1 MCWLPFG
8 KSEIKF
14 TKSSGSTL
22 AINPVDLEFQKSPL
36 QNHSGR
42 IKEVKGKR
50 MHLAPESQQKP
61 LVLKLKKDL
70 VRSIKRG
77 HPWIYDDAL
86 ETRPSAPPGC
96 WAALKDKN
104 NKIVAYGLYNSSSQ
118 LAFRVC
124 ILDKKDLHKDWVKA
138 RLINAKKQR
147 GHIIDDPSTTAFR
160 LVNGEGDGLPGLIL
174 DIYGDTAVM
183 QVDGEAPANFWN
195 QEGIAHWVAHNLNL
209 QNVYLKPRRKEK
221 SKGKALYGEI
231 PEHEFV
237 IQEKDAFYAVDVIN
251 GQKTGFFLDQR
262 QNRLRIR
269 NLAKNKTVLNVFG
282 YTGGFSINAGLGG
295 AAHVTTV
302 DQSSGAIEAS
312 RRNWSLNN
320 LNPSKHEGMVA
331 DAFNF
336 FEQAHDNE
344 KKWDITIVDPPS
356 FASSKDTV
364 KRAID
369 SYTRLFTA
377 ALELTQPGGLFC
389 PASCSSHIPHTLFLE
404 ICTQAFSKTRC
415 RGQVL
420 GVHGQSEDHPYPLA
434 CPEMRYLKFAVFR
447 LF

>member
-1 MCWLPFG
+1 
-8 KSEIKF
+8 
-14 TKSSGSTL
+14 
-22 AINPVDLEFQKSPL
+22 
-36 QNHSGR
+36 
-42 IKEVKGKR
+42 

-70 VRSIKRG
+70 LRSIKRG

-104 NKIVAYGLYNSSSQ
+104 NKNVAYGFYNSTSQ

-124 ILDKKDLHKDWVKA
+124 ILDKKDLHIDWVEA

-147 GHIIDDPSTTAFR
+147 GHLIDDPSTTAFR

-183 QVDGEAPANFWN
+183 QVDGEAPASFWN
-195 QEGIAHWVAHNLNL
+195 QEGIAHWVAHNLNI
-209 QNVYLKPRRKEK
+209 QHVYLKPRRKEQI
-221 SKGKALYGEI
+221 KGRALYGEI
-231 PEHEFV
+231 PEEEFV
-237 IQEKDAFYAVDVIN
+237 IQENGALYAIDVIN

-262 QNRLRIR
+262 ENRLRIR
-269 NLAKNKTVLNVFG
+269 SLVKNKNVLNVFG

-295 AAHVTTV
+295 ASHVTTV
-302 DQSSGAIEAS
+302 DLSPQAIEAS
-312 RRNWSLNN
+312 HRNWALND
-320 LNPSKHEGMVA
+320 LSQDKHEGIVA
-331 DAFNF
+331 DAFDF
-336 FEQAHDNE
+336 FEQARAAD
-344 KKWDITIVDPPS
+344 KKWDVTIVDPPS
-356 FASSKDTV
+356 FAPSKETV

-377 ALELTQPGGLFC
+377 ALRITLPGGLFC

-404 ICTQAFSKTRC
+404 ICTQAFSNARH

-420 GVHGQSEDHPYPLA
+420 GIHGQTEDHPYPLA
-434 CPEMRYLKFAVFR
+434 CPEMRYLKFAVFKV
-447 LF
+447 F